1 MLVRIVKMSFDE
13 SKIELFLKNFHKNK
27 LHIRNFE
34 GCRLLE
40 LNQDKH
46 NPSIFFTYSYWESE
60 NHLNTYRN
68 SNLFKEVWNNT
79 KIYFNDKPQAW
90 SVTKIESLS

>member
-1 MLVRIVKMSFDE
+1 MSFDI

-27 LHIRNFE
+27 HQIRNFK
-34 GCRLLE
+34 GCKLLE
-40 LNQDKH
+40 LNQDIN

-60 NHLNTYRN
+60 KDLDAYRN

-79 KIYFNDKPQAW
+79 KIYFNEKPQAW
-90 SVTKIESLS
+90 SVTKVESLQ